1 MKSYRDVIVIACVG
15 LLLLA
20 VTGCHTVHPARV
32 ADPTR
37 LKDKKQMLVIQS
49 TRKDRGFHK
58 EIVRNLTARGF
69 TVASGTL
76 EGMNANAEL
85 YLSYDDR
92 WTWDMVMYPQ
102 EVKMALHDA
111 RTRELLGS
119 SHFKNTFFHTYPDP
133 PEITDELL
141 GRIFG
146 EPEGRYM
153 K

>member
-1 MKSYRDVIVIACVG
+1 MKPYRVVIVIAWVS
-15 LLLLA
+15 LLA
-20 VTGCHTVHPARV
+20 LAGTGCHTVSPARV
-32 ADPTR
+32 ADPAR
-37 LKDKKQMLVIQS
+37 LKDKKQMFVVQS
-49 TRKDRGFHK
+49 TRKDRGFHQ

-69 TVASGTL
+69 TVSSGAL
-76 EGMNANAEL
+76 DGMDAKAEL
-85 YLSYDDR
+85 YLIYDDR

-102 EVKMALHDA
+102 EVKMALHDGK
-111 RTRELLGS
+111 TRELVGS

>member
-1 MKSYRDVIVIACVG
+1 MKSYRHVIAIACVS
-15 LLLLA
+15 LLVLA
-20 VTGCHTVHPARV
+20 VTGCHTVSPARV
-32 ADPTR
+32 ADAAK
-37 LKDKKQMLVIQS
+37 LKDKKQLLVVQS
-49 TRKDRGFHK
+49 ARKDRGFHK

-69 TVASGTL
+69 TVSSGTL
-76 EGMNANAEL
+76 DGMDAKTEL

-92 WTWDMVMYPQ
+92 WTWDLVMYPK
-102 EVKMALHDA
+102 EVTMALHDA
-111 RTRELLGS
+111 KTRELLGS
-119 SHFKNTFFHTYPDP
+119 SYFKNTFFHTFPDP

>member
-1 MKSYRDVIVIACVG
+1 MKSYRDVIVIACVS

-32 ADPTR
+32 ADPTK
-37 LKDKKQMLVIQS
+37 LKDKKHLHVVQS
-49 TRKDRGFHK
+49 TGKERGFHK

-69 TVASGTL
+69 IVASGKL
-76 EGMNANAEL
+76 EAMDAKAEL
-85 YLSYDDR
+85 YLSCEDR
-92 WTWDMVMYPQ
+92 WTWDMVMYPW